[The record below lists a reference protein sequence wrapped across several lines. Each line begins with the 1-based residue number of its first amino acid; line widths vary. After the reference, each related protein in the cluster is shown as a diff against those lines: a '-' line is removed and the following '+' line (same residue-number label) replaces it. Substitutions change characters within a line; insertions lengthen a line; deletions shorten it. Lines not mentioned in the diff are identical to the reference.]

1 MADSKKSS
9 LLQAVGKLKGA
20 KRNSP
25 NIQDDGNTKSAK
37 RLNSDDGTVSEKIRS
52 SVSKFDRD

>member
-9 LLQAVGKLKGA
+9 LLQAVGKLKSA

-25 NIQDDGNTKSAK
+25 NIKDDGNTKSTK
-37 RLNSDDGTVSEKIRS
+37 RLNSDDGTVSEKIRN

>member
-9 LLQAVGKLKGA
+9 LLQAIGKLKGA

-25 NIQDDGNTKSAK
+25 SIQEDGNTKSTR
-37 RLNSDDGTVSEKIRS
+37 RLNSDDGTVSEKIKN